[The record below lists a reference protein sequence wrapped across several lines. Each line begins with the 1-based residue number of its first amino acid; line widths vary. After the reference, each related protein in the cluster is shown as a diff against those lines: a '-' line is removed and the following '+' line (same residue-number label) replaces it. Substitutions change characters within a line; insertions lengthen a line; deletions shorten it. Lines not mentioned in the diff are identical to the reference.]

1 MAERD
6 SRYTYEFSH
15 EFEEGPS
22 GPARSYW
29 IINGPGM
36 ASHGSPVCLHHRRHD
51 NAPLTMQGIA
61 IALDKAF
68 EEGERQRARDIS
80 RLLEEIKR

>member
-1 MAERD
+1 MPSERL

-15 EFEEGPS
+15 EFEAGPS

-36 ASHGSPVCLHHRRHD
+36 STHSTPVCLPHRRD
-51 NAPLTMQGIA
+51 ENGPLTMQGLC

-68 EEGERQRARDIS
+68 EEGEKQRARDIK
-80 RLLEEIKR
+80 RLLG